1 MRLGAEA
8 YLWIL
13 ALMVVCYGLGYVMAG
28 II

>member
-1 MRLGAEA
+1 MMLGAET
-8 YLWIL
+8 YLCIV

>member
-8 YLWIL
+8 YLLIL
-13 ALMVVCYGLGYVMAG
+13 ALMVVCYSFGYVMAG